1 LFSVVVSVD
10 LLEALDAL
18 LWLRTGHRA
27 AEFLQCTQSTISRKS
42 RRCLDIFQVETQRDA
57 AEWQLIGDQELIN
70 LERLVHQR
78 VRWQS
83 ARGLRLDAQ
92 HWCSHLIDSSR
103 LGPWA
108 GGNFNYFNYERPLQ
122 LLLHGVIDAWLT
134 SAPDALAV
142 VDAHPELAAHPI
154 TTQAMWPVVRPDHPL
169 LAKGESVTFD
179 DLLDYPLLPLPAG
192 AFPVYQAVLEQLG
205 LWPTPERNRR
215 VRLADWQA
223 HAPLEDMV
231 IGLGNTLRL
240 AAGVDQGRQPLPLP
254 LPKPVGD
261 VLVVRADYLHHP
273 QLLGLLQVLLDR
285 AEHWLQCTPVWMEPM
300 PELVVHRQPLCIP
313 A

>member
-1 LFSVVVSVD
+1 LFAAVVSVD

-42 RRCLDIFQVETQRDA
+42 RRCLDIFQVETQRQA

-70 LERLVHQR
+70 LERLVHQQ

-83 ARGLRLDAQ
+83 GGTLRLDGQ
-92 HWCSHLIDSSR
+92 HWCSHLIDHSR

-108 GGNFNYFNYERPLQ
+108 GGNFNYFNYERPLE

-142 VDAHPELAAHPI
+142 VDVHPELAAQPI
-154 TTQAMWPVVRPDHPL
+154 TTQAMWPVVRPGHPL
-169 LAKGESVTFD
+169 LAKGESINFE

-192 AFPVYQAVLEQLG
+192 AFPVYQAVLEQLA

-223 HAPLEDMV
+223 QAPLEDMV

-240 AAGVDQGRQPLPLP
+240 AAGVDHGRQPLPLP
-254 LPKPVGD
+254 LPEPVGD
-261 VLVVRADYLHHP
+261 VLVVRAEYLHHP
-273 QLLGLLQVLLDR
+273 QLLVLLQGLLDR
-285 AEHWLQCTPVWMEPM
+285 AEHWAQRTPAWMEPM
-300 PELVVHRQPLCIP
+300 PALVVHRRPLNIP

>member
-1 LFSVVVSVD
+1 MVSVD

-42 RRCLDIFQVETQRDA
+42 RRCLDIFQVDTQRQA

-70 LERLVHQR
+70 LERLVHQQ

-83 ARGLRLDAQ
+83 GGTLRLDGQ
-92 HWCSHLIDSSR
+92 HWCSHLIDHSR

-108 GGNFNYFNYERPLQ
+108 CGNLNYYNYERPRQ
-122 LLLHGVIDAWLT
+122 LLLCGVIDAWLT

-142 VDAHPELAAHPI
+142 VDVHPELAAQPI
-154 TTQAMWPVVRPDHPL
+154 TTQAMWPVVRPCHPL
-169 LAKGESVTFD
+169 LAKGESINFE

-192 AFPVYQAVLEQLG
+192 AFPVYQAVLEQLA

-223 HAPLEDMV
+223 QAPLEDMV

-240 AAGVDQGRQPLPLP
+240 AAGVDHGRQPLPLP
-254 LPKPVGD
+254 LPEPVGD
-261 VLVVRADYLHHP
+261 VLVVRAEYLHHP
-273 QLLGLLQVLLDR
+273 QLLVLLQGLLDR
-285 AEHWLQCTPVWMEPM
+285 AEHWAQRTPAWMEPM
-300 PELVVHRQPLCIP
+300 PALVVHRRPLNIP